1 MTNRPP
7 PPPPPGNYPPPP
19 PPPGGYPPP
28 PGPGSQG
35 GGYARQGGGF
45 APQGGGYA
53 PQGGGYAPQGGGY
66 PPPLPSQGEYG
77 FPPSPAGPVEAL
89 PKEAYTPW
97 LTRVLA
103 WLIDSVPIFI
113 VYGIG
118 WLLLIGT
125 RETACI
131 TDTSEYNLGE
141 FCATGASTLG
151 QVSMVIA
158 WLVVLAYVIW
168 NYGYRQGTTG
178 SSIGKSIMKF
188 KVVSEKTG
196 QPIGFG
202 MSVVRQIAHIVDG
215 IICYIGYLFPLWD
228 AKRQT
233 LADKIMTTVCL
244 PV

>member
-1 MTNRPP
+1 MTNQPP

-19 PPPGGYPPP
+19 PGGYPPP
-28 PGPGSQG
+28 PGPQG
-35 GGYARQGGGF
+35 GGYQPPPP
-45 APQGGGYA
+45 PQGG
-53 PQGGGYAPQGGGY
+53 PGY
-66 PPPLPSQGEYG
+66 PPA
-77 FPPSPAGPVEAL
+77 PAGPGAAL

-97 LTRVLA
+97 FTRVLA

-118 WLLLIGT
+118 YLLYIGT
-125 RETACI
+125 SETACV
-131 TDTSEYNLGE
+131 TDTSGYDLGQ
-141 FCATGASTLG
+141 FCASGPSTLG
-151 QVSMVIA
+151 QISMVIA
-158 WLVVLAYVIW
+158 WLVVLAYVVW

-202 MSVVRQIAHIVDG
+202 MSIVRQIAHIVDG
-215 IICYIGYLFPLWD
+215 LVCYLGYLWPLWD

-233 LADKIMTTVCL
+233 FADKIMSTVCVPL
-244 PV
+244 SAQQGPPRY

>member
-1 MTNRPP
+1 MSDQ

-28 PGPGSQG
+28 PGPYG
-35 GGYARQGGGF
+35 G
-45 APQGGGYA
+45 P
-53 PQGGGYAPQGGGY
+53 GY
-66 PPPLPSQGEYG
+66 PPP
-77 FPPSPAGPVEAL
+77 PAALGVAL

-103 WLIDSVPIFI
+103 WLIDSIPIFI
-113 VYGIG
+113 AYGIG
-118 WLLLIGT
+118 WLLLVGT
-125 RETACI
+125 RETACM
-131 TDTSEYNLGE
+131 TDSSEYDLGE
-141 FCATGASTLG
+141 FCATGYSTLG

-202 MSVVRQIAHIVDG
+202 MSIVRQIAHIVDA

-228 AKRQT
+228 PKRQT

-244 PV
+244 PL

>member
-1 MTNRPP
+1 MTNQ

-28 PGPGSQG
+28 PGPQG
-35 GGYARQGGGF
+35 GGYG
-45 APQGGGYA
+45 
-53 PQGGGYAPQGGGY
+53 PQGGGY
-66 PPPLPSQGEYG
+66 PSPPPQGGPGY
-77 FPPSPAGPVEAL
+77 PPPPALGTGL

-97 LTRVLA
+97 LTRVWA
-103 WLIDSVPIFI
+103 FLIDSIPIFI

-131 TDTSEYNLGE
+131 TDSSEYDLGE

-202 MSVVRQIAHIVDG
+202 MSIVRQIAHIVDT

-228 AKRQT
+228 QKRQT

-244 PV
+244 PL